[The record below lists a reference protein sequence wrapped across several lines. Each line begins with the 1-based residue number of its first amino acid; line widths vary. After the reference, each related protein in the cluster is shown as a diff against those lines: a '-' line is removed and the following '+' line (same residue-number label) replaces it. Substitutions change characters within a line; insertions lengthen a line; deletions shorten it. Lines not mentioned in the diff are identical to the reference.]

1 MSWKIGLVGTGN
13 VAAFWAINLTKATGA
28 SLYVKG
34 SNSGSLLESFNG
46 VAVNNRYVFASAGE
60 LINVYSAKTHRLIK
74 VFKAHLD
81 EVTKLDISSDGKYL
95 ISNGSFSFF
104 SLSFDL

>member
-34 SNSGSLLESFNG
+34 SNS
-46 VAVNNRYVFASAGE
+46 
-60 LINVYSAKTHRLIK
+60 AKTIEFSNTYGIDAEDENSGVDCYFVCVQDRNISEVIESLDVSIP
-74 VFKAHLD
+74 VFIIIL
-81 EVTKLDISSDGKYL
+81 
-95 ISNGSFSFF
+95 N
-104 SLSFDL
+104 